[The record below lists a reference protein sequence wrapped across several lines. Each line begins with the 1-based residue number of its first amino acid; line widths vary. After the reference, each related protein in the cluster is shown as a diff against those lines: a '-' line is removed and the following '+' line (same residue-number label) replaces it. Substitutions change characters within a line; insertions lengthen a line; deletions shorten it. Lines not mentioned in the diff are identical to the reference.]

1 MNVNTVMYL
10 NTELLFSVIS
20 HWMLLVAMVGSIG
33 LVIALMIYKNQTPT
47 NYILL
52 GLFVSIMIIIDHHS
66 QIVLS
71 YAMWWS
77 KKLKTLSYKVKLMF

>member
-66 QIVLS
+66 F
-71 YAMWWS
+71 
-77 KKLKTLSYKVKLMF
+77 KLCNVME

>member
-1 MNVNTVMYL
+1 MLKGSVTV
-10 NTELLFSVIS
+10 SIIS

-52 GLFVSIMIIIDHHS
+52 GLFVSNDH
-66 QIVLS
+66 LS
-71 YAMWWS
+71 
-77 KKLKTLSYKVKLMF
+77 L

>member
-66 QIVLS
+66 
-71 YAMWWS
+71 S
-77 KKLKTLSYKVKLMF
+77 KLCNVME

>member
-1 MNVNTVMYL
+1 MYL
-10 NTELLFSVIS
+10 KDLLLFSVIS

-52 GLFVSIMIIIDHHS
+52 GLFVSNDY
-66 QIVLS
+66 QL
-71 YAMWWS
+71 
-77 KKLKTLSYKVKLMF
+77 L